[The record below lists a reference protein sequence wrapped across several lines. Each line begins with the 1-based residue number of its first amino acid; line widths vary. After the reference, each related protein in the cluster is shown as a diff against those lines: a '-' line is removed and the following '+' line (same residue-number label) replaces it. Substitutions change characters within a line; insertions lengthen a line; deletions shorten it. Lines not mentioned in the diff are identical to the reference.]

1 VPELVETSDC
11 LEVASPM
18 PAGWRLLLVLLSLVP
33 LLAPYELLIRVEWSD
48 YFHPF
53 FLLAAMVSAGAVA
66 LSVFFLFAAAAGLSS
81 RMRFDRTRS
90 TFTYSA
96 VAPVVPSRTR
106 TYPLASIERIEIEV
120 HDWSDGAPSYSLKV
134 VMSDRRAFSSASS
147 WSQEEIERIKGRVA
161 AFLTSLFNRTPE
173 TARRLA

>member
-1 VPELVETSDC
+1 VPELVATPDC

-33 LLAPYELLIRVEWSD
+33 LLAPYEPLIRVKWSN

-53 FLLAAMVSAGAVA
+53 FLLAAIVSAGAVA
-66 LSVFFLFAAAAGLSS
+66 LSAFSPFAAAAGLSS
-81 RMRFDRTRS
+81 RMRFDRARS
-90 TFTYSA
+90 TFTHSA